1 MNDEKR
7 NGLSEDEVMDIKKPL
22 EKAMLELANQK
33 ISQEQYR
40 EKLIDKTLDN
50 LKENVSETTLGNYR
64 KFLTKNTTPKL
75 DKQEQIND
83 PKQVEALTQAALK
96 IAEFLKITFQTNEK
110 EAKALSSI
118 NELGVNEPN
127 IIKTLLPAISKLP
140 SEKMIEQ
147 GKEIIKNFAPLLE
160 SSNSV
165 LVNGTKRVLAELNP
179 GYLRNTRMGGEKV

>member
-1 MNDEKR
+1 MLLLVLNYLPNDVVQSLTDTIYNTHDEVTKLISSEEEKGKYSVANAKNAAALKGFAIDLSESQVEQMNDEKR

-33 ISQEQYR
+33 ISKEQYR

-83 PKQVEALTQAALK
+83 PKQV
-96 IAEFLKITFQTNEK
+96 
-110 EAKALSSI
+110 
-118 NELGVNEPN
+118 
-127 IIKTLLPAISKLP
+127 
-140 SEKMIEQ
+140 
-147 GKEIIKNFAPLLE
+147 
-160 SSNSV
+160 
-165 LVNGTKRVLAELNP
+165 
-179 GYLRNTRMGGEKV
+179 

>member
-22 EKAMLELANQK
+22 ENAMLELANQK
-33 ISQEQYR
+33 ISKEQYR

-50 LKENVSETTLGNYR
+50 LKENVSETTLGNHR

-96 IAEFLKITFQTNEK
+96 IAEFLK
-110 EAKALSSI
+110 
-118 NELGVNEPN
+118 
-127 IIKTLLPAISKLP
+127 LLFKQMKKKQKLYRLFM
-140 SEKMIEQ
+140 S
-147 GKEIIKNFAPLLE
+147 
-160 SSNSV
+160 
-165 LVNGTKRVLAELNP
+165 
-179 GYLRNTRMGGEKV
+179 

>member
-1 MNDEKR
+1 MPIDLSESQVEQMNDEKR

-33 ISQEQYR
+33 ISKEQYR
-40 EKLIDKTLDN
+40 EKLIDN

-96 IAEFLKITFQTNEK
+96 IAEFFKITFQTNK
-110 EAKALSSI
+110 NEAKAL
-118 NELGVNEPN
+118 
-127 IIKTLLPAISKLP
+127 
-140 SEKMIEQ
+140 
-147 GKEIIKNFAPLLE
+147 
-160 SSNSV
+160 
-165 LVNGTKRVLAELNP
+165 
-179 GYLRNTRMGGEKV
+179 

>member
-22 EKAMLELANQK
+22 EKAMLELANQT
-33 ISQEQYR
+33 ISKEQYR

-50 LKENVSETTLGNYR
+50 LKENVSETTLGNY

-83 PKQVEALTQAALK
+83 PKQVAALTQAALK
-96 IAEFLKITFQTNEK
+96 IAEFFKITFKINEK

-118 NELGVNEPN
+118 NELGVNEP
-127 IIKTLLPAISKLP
+127 II
-140 SEKMIEQ
+140 
-147 GKEIIKNFAPLLE
+147 
-160 SSNSV
+160 
-165 LVNGTKRVLAELNP
+165 
-179 GYLRNTRMGGEKV
+179 